1 MRFRIE
7 ASVQECLGEDCP
19 EEFLPVF
26 HLEAVSAVSARRDA
40 RLIIGNPRIVTLG
53 AFYDPVTYD
62 EIPQQRQI
70 CSNMLNFLG

>member
-26 HLEAVSAVSARRDA
+26 HH
-40 RLIIGNPRIVTLG
+40 
-53 AFYDPVTYD
+53 DPVTYD